1 MVIAA
6 FVLASL
12 PAGRAASSDE
22 AGTEGI
28 GDKPVMAP
36 LNPAFIDYQ
45 GRPIKSG
52 LMPSTVDLSHT
63 KGQLFQASAVAL
75 PSKYDLRALGKVT
88 AVKDQ
93 GSSGCCWAFST
104 YGSLESTLLV
114 STGQPLDL
122 SENNLKNTHGFNW
135 GPNTGGND
143 MISSAYLVRWSGPVN
158 ETDDPYNP
166 MSTSSPSKLPVAK
179 HVQNIYYI
187 PAKKSATDL
196 SNIKY
201 AIMTNGAVDSTIY
214 YGSTYYKTTT
224 HSYYL
229 PADKSYGPNHG
240 ITIVGWDDNYSA
252 GNFTTRPPGNGAFIV
267 KNSWGKS
274 WGENGYFYVSYY
286 DRNIG
291 TDNTVFTAENKYNY
305 NYIYQ
310 YDTLGWIG
318 SMGYGGTSGWFE
330 NKYTATSNQNLK
342 AVGFYMPQVNSQYQ
356 IYVLKGSTNV
366 TAAATSGTKS
376 TPGYYTIPLAS
387 PVYLPGNT
395 SFTIKVKLTTP
406 GYSYPISVEYPISGY
421 SSGAKAGPG
430 QSYISSNGVT
440 WTDTTTVRLN
450 MNVCLKAYTVKA

>member
-1 MVIAA
+1 
-6 FVLASL
+6 
-12 PAGRAASSDE
+12 
-22 AGTEGI
+22 
-28 GDKPVMAP
+28 
-36 LNPAFIDYQ
+36 
-45 GRPIKSG
+45 
-52 LMPSTVDLSHT
+52 MPSTVDLSHT

-330 NKYTATSNQNLK
+330 NTYTATSNQNLK